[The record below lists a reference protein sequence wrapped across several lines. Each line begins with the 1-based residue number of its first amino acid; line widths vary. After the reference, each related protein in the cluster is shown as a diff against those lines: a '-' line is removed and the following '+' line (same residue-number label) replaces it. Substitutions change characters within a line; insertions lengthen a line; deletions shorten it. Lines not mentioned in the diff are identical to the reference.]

1 MMLLKLAYRNLW
13 RNKRRTIITIASVF
27 FAVFFAVILRSMQI
41 GVYERMIENVVG
53 YYSGYIQVHK
63 NGYWKEQT
71 IDEVTP
77 YSDSLLTW
85 MESKDQIEQVL
96 PRLEGFALAATNE
109 VTKGALVNGI
119 DPEREGSMLKLGE
132 KMVSGSV
139 FKASDKSVILGSGL
153 AEYLKLSAGDTLVM
167 LGQGYR
173 GISAR
178 GKYPVAGIVKLSSP
192 LLNDNLVFLPLAEA
206 QWFYGAEGMI
216 TSYVLDMRYSD
227 NVPKFARNM
236 KAKMDTAQ
244 YEVMPWQEM
253 MPELVQ
259 AIQADSAGGQIML
272 FILYMVITFGMFG
285 TVLMM
290 TAERKYEFG
299 VLISIGMRRGQLALT
314 VFFETVLISI
324 IGVITGLIGA
334 LPIVYY
340 FHLNPLQF
348 GEEASSA
355 MEEYGFEAV
364 MPASLDPSI
373 ALTHAVIIL
382 IISILISWYPTYVL
396 ARLKPVEAM
405 HV

>member
-1 MMLLKLAYRNLW
+1 MMLIKLAYRNLW

-77 YSDSLLTW
+77 YSDSLMNW
-85 MESKDQIEQVL
+85 MEAKDQIEQVL
-96 PRLEGFALAATNE
+96 PRLEGFALAATDDL
-109 VTKGALVNGI
+109 TKGALVNGI
-119 DPEREGSMLKLGE
+119 DPEREGSMLQLQE
-132 KMVSGSV
+132 KMVSGKV
-139 FKASDKSVILGSGL
+139 FGREDKSVILGSGL
-153 AEYLKLSAGDTLVM
+153 AEYLNLTAGDTLVM

-178 GKYPVAGIVKLSSP
+178 GKYPIAGIVKLSSP
-192 LLNDNLVFLPLAEA
+192 LLNNNLVFLPLPEA

-227 NVPKFARNM
+227 NVPKFARGLE
-236 KAKMDTAQ
+236 AQMDTAH
-244 YEVMPWQEM
+244 YEVMAWQDM

-314 VFFETVLISI
+314 LLYETVLISI

-348 GEEASSA
+348 GDEAA
-355 MEEYGFEAV
+355 GALEEYGFEAV

-373 ALTHAVIIL
+373 ALTHAAIIL
-382 IISILISWYPTYVL
+382 VISILISWYPTFVL